1 MRGLVQRDAGA
12 GKRGLVRPD
21 AGRDRPMRRR
31 GPWLVMA
38 LLAALLTGGC
48 GSASKK
54 EVGMASW
61 YGPRHHGK
69 QTASGQPFNQYA
81 LTAAHPKL
89 PFGTRV
95 RVTNLNNGKE
105 VIVRINDRGP
115 YKGGRIIDLSRAAA
129 RQLEM
134 EVEGVGRVRIEVLSD

>member
-1 MRGLVQRDAGA
+1 MRKSRLWPI
-12 GKRGLVRPD
+12 LCP
-21 AGRDRPMRRR
+21 
-31 GPWLVMA
+31 LVMA
-38 LLAALLTGGC
+38 IVSGC

-61 YGPRHHGK
+61 YGSRHHGK

-89 PFGTRV
+89 PFGTQV
-95 RVTNLNNGKE
+95 RVTNLSNGKE

-129 RQLEM
+129 RRLDM
-134 EVEGVGRVRIEVLSD
+134 EVDGISRVRIEVLSE

>member
-1 MRGLVQRDAGA
+1 
-12 GKRGLVRPD
+12 
-21 AGRDRPMRRR
+21 MRRS
-31 GPWLVMA
+31 GLWPILYPLVMA
-38 LLAALLTGGC
+38 IVSGC

-61 YGPRHHGK
+61 YGSRHHGK

-89 PFGTRV
+89 PFGTQV
-95 RVTNLNNGKE
+95 RVTNLSNGKE

-115 YKGGRIIDLSRAAA
+115 YKGGRIIDLSLAAA
-129 RQLEM
+129 RRLDM
-134 EVEGVGRVRIEVLSD
+134 EVDGISRVRIEVLSD

>member
-1 MRGLVQRDAGA
+1 MR
-12 GKRGLVRPD
+12 PT
-21 AGRDRPMRRR
+21 
-31 GPWLVMA
+31 GPWLVIA
-38 LLAALLTGGC
+38 LLAALLAGGC

-105 VIVRINDRGP
+105 VVVRINDRGP

>member
-1 MRGLVQRDAGA
+1 
-12 GKRGLVRPD
+12 
-21 AGRDRPMRRR
+21 MRRS
-31 GPWLVMA
+31 GLWPILYPLVMA
-38 LLAALLTGGC
+38 IASGC

-61 YGPRHHGK
+61 YGSRHHGK

-89 PFGTRV
+89 PFGTQV
-95 RVTNLNNGKE
+95 RVTNLSNGKE

-115 YKGGRIIDLSRAAA
+115 YKGGRIIDLSLAAA
-129 RQLEM
+129 RRLDM
-134 EVEGVGRVRIEVLSD
+134 EVDGISRVRIEVLSD